1 MTGRRTAAA
10 IALTLLSLGAAP
22 AQQIAQVPARSGVLV
37 TLTPDGQLVFTP
49 GAIVELENGM
59 QLQQDST
66 GRWFIAGTFVRLREL
81 TANPFLYNGQRLTV
95 TGGFVANVLPDYGF
109 LQYSN
114 LADGGTITVL
124 TRDVPA
130 AALAPYVAACAGF
143 INESIPL
150 CSVAITGTVAVN
162 EADGTVELSD
172 PVFVNR

>member
-1 MTGRRTAAA
+1 MTKRPTAAA
-10 IALTLLSLGAAP
+10 IALILLSLGAAR
-22 AQQIAQVPARSGVLV
+22 AQEIAQVPARSGVFV
-37 TLTPDGQLVFTP
+37 TLTPDGQLILTP
-49 GAIVELENGM
+49 GAIVELENGV

-66 GRWFIAGTFVRLREL
+66 DIWVVAGTFVRLREL

-124 TRDVPA
+124 TRTVPA
-130 AALAPYVAACAGF
+130 ETLAPYVAACAGF
-143 INESIPL
+143 INESIAL
-150 CSVAITGTVAVN
+150 CSVSITGTVAVN

-172 PVFVNR
+172 PVFVTR